1 MITKNDI
8 ILVTGGMGFLGQA
21 LQTKLKEAGYGNIRT
36 FSSRD
41 WDLTDPNATQAVFK
55 TYHPAVVI
63 HLAAK
68 VGGIGANLATPAT
81 FCRDN
86 LLMGIN
92 VIDQCHD
99 LRVKKLIIAG
109 TICMFPCITPVPFRE
124 DNLWLGYPEPSNAPY
139 GIAKK
144 TLLVMA
150 QSYRK
155 QYGDNFVFLLPVNL
169 MGPHDHVDL
178 QKSHVIPA
186 MIRKFHEAKL
196 RDDSAVILWGD
207 GSPTREFLYVEDC
220 AEAFIAAMEKYD
232 GELPINIG
240 SGKEISIFDLAH
252 KVKDLVGFS
261 GDIIWD
267 KTKPNGQPRRC
278 LDVSRAKELL
288 GWQSKTSFDEGLK
301 KTYEWYLS
309 SL

>member
-109 TICMFPCITPVPFRE
+109 TICMFPCIMPVPCRE